1 MLKTLPHAKDLKW
14 PIFPLVVLP
23 GVQVGINF
31 FKKILADIKN
41 LTAKGEGTMPGGN
54 EKYRVMWEGIPSRK
68 TDREF

>member
-1 MLKTLPHAKDLKW
+1 MMQGSGCVDARLSW
-14 PIFPLVVLP
+14 PVHFIT
-23 GVQVGINF
+23 Q
-31 FKKILADIKN
+31 ILADIKN